1 MYKFGIFIVAILLSL
16 SPVAACSSVVGF
28 DSFGFQRDSVD
39 PANVTIE
46 NINGALVES
55 KPGFVHSVVF
65 SETEAFGIGGADNPF
80 INDLIVK
87 IGYLAHDTGIPQLI
101 YLAAPLT
108 WYTGGHFAYKD
119 GNNVYYQTFVNGF
132 NAGSATVEPGQYF
145 IVSNDAICTGSY
157 RASDVFSAL
166 SQSSFAAG
174 HHRYAIE
181 YHGLQFDIQNF
192 QNESITI

>member
-1 MYKFGIFIVAILLSL
+1 MYKFAIFIVAILLSL

-39 PANVTIE
+39 PANISIV
-46 NINGALVES
+46 NQSGVLVES

-65 SETEAFGIGGADNPF
+65 SDTEAFGIGGADHPF

-119 GNNVYYQTFVNGF
+119 GNIVYYQTFVNGF

-145 IVSNDAICTGSY
+145 IVSNDAIYTGTY
-157 RASDVFSAL
+157 RASNVFTAL
-166 SQSSFAAG
+166 SQSNFAAG

-181 YHGLQFDIQNF
+181 YKNGNFEIQNF